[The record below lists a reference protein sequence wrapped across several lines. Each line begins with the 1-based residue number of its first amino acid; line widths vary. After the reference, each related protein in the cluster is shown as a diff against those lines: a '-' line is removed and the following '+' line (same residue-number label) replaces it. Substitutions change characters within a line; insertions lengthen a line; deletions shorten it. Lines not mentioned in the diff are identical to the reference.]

1 MKDLQTLLT
10 HPNVHNFDRLLLAS
24 GAPITLVRDN
34 ERKAIGGALS
44 SQQLHGLLKASLPA
58 EVFAEFAWG
67 KELRSQIA
75 APGGTCELTVNLR
88 PDKIIQV
95 EILPPKAS
103 QPQTAALPAGDEGTA
118 SEDEVARISDVAE
131 ATLVYASQGVP
142 AELLERLAG
151 LGYPT
156 RGSAQAAAV
165 IEVLKYN
172 DYPVFAMVLGR
183 GYREDP
189 VYRFLIEQNMDLR
202 RKQFSVLVAPGLVTG
217 DTLLAFSLSVNLV
230 VDERELGRLTDVIA
244 EMLPAWKRFVAP
256 LHEFLE
262 KAGRL

>member
-10 HPNVHNFDRLLLAS
+10 HPNVHGFERLQLAS
-24 GAPITLVRDN
+24 GAAITLVRDQ
-34 ERKAIGGALS
+34 ERKAFGGALS
-44 SQQLHGLLKASLPA
+44 SQQLHALLKASLPA

-67 KELRSQIA
+67 KEIRSFIA
-75 APGGTCELTVNLR
+75 APGGNCELIINLR

-95 EILPPKAS
+95 DILPPSPAQAEPPVAADSVDEAAS
-103 QPQTAALPAGDEGTA
+103 A
-118 SEDEVARISDVAE
+118 DEVARISDTTA
-131 ATLVYASQGVP
+131 ATLLYAPQGVP
-142 AELLERLAG
+142 SGMLTQLDG

-156 RGSAQAAAV
+156 RGSSHAAAV

-172 DYPVFAMVLGR
+172 DYPVFVMLLGR
-183 GYREDP
+183 GFREDP

-202 RKQFSVLVAPGLVTG
+202 RKQYSVLIAPDLHTG

-230 VDERELGRLTDVIA
+230 VDERDQPRLANTIA